1 MNPEMPPQNQMQG
14 QQPPTPPTQP
24 TDHNSG
30 KINIPYEKAKFVAQI
45 ICKEIEESFRA
56 NDKIYKL
63 TERCE
68 NQYQQKTKYEAS
80 GTTPNFP
87 WYGAA
92 DYFVPMTEWIVDAVW
107 ARVSES
113 LFSQEPYMQAVGTDS
128 QSIDTQD
135 GVTDFVDQILRE
147 KVRLREN
154 IEYYFKQMIK
164 IPMAVIKYVWQTEYD
179 PVIRKEK
186 VQVFVNPETG
196 DKQTLLPDDPA
207 ASMKQMQLHANGYQ
221 PQGMEDYWVKQDKPL
236 IDEPQLTYI
245 KFSDYVWCP
254 NSKKGKRLYWE
265 GDRCWFTTQELSN
278 YAQADVFDKQA
289 VDKIKKA
296 VTPDNLE
303 GADRE
308 VAKRSALR
316 ECFHYYGRLP
326 FNQQNEVDFENPDSV
341 EQEVHLIVDYK
352 EQELLYLSLWEFSRE
367 PWPDRVYIRES
378 YEETDEVQGRSLV
391 EKLYMTQKYLNQFYN
406 QLMNNAMIAMQK
418 IFVKKRSMQG
428 EAEELPTI
436 FPGAIWEE
444 DNQNDIRVLEVGDL
458 KQVSWE
464 LEQSLMNFAERI
476 SNISIYQTGVAR
488 SEGGNKTKGEVDA
501 TIAEGNIGMN
511 RFIQRCHGVLQK
523 ICKWTV
529 DYYYERMPPAMERR
543 IRNDSGFIFPTQA
556 NQGMYA
562 EQGISQYWE
571 QDDLAGQFDWK
582 WLGTALNSSKQYK
595 IQVANDMMD
604 KFLPQPMIAGS
615 MIATWE
621 ILKQG
626 LVARGEDW
634 KKILPPREAIIAE
647 MQAMEAKA
655 KAQPPGSNMPPA
667 PDQMAQQQ
675 QPQIPPGE
683 PGVEVQRTT
692 V

>member
-1 MNPEMPPQNQMQG
+1 MNPEQQN
-14 QQPPTPPTQP
+14 T
-24 TDHNSG
+24 G
-30 KINIPYEKAKFVAQI
+30 KIEIPYEKSKFVAEI
-45 ICKEIEESFRA
+45 ICNEIEQSFKQ

-68 NQYQQKTKYEAS
+68 NQYAQKTKYEAS
-80 GTTPNFP
+80 NTVPNFP

-92 DYFVPMTEWIVDAVW
+92 DYFVPMSEWIVDAVW
-107 ARVSES
+107 ARVCES
-113 LFSQEPYMQAVGTDS
+113 LVSQEPYAQAVGTDS
-128 QSIDTQD
+128 KSIDTQD

-164 IPMAVIKYVWQTEYD
+164 IPMAVLKYHWVTEYD

-186 VQVFVNPETG
+186 VQVFVNPTTG
-196 DKQTLLPDDPA
+196 DQQTLLPDDPETET
-207 ASMKQMQLHANGYQ
+207 KQVQLHANGYQ

-236 IDEPQLTYI
+236 IDEPQLQYI
-245 KFSDYVWCP
+245 KFADYVWCP

-265 GDRCWFTTQELSN
+265 GDRCWYTLQEMVN
-278 YAQADVFDKQA
+278 YAQAEIFNKEA
-289 VDKIKKA
+289 VDNIKKA
-296 VTPDNLE
+296 AVTEEMTDVE
-303 GADRE
+303 RE
-308 VAKRSALR
+308 VAKRATLR

-326 FNQQNEVDFENPDSV
+326 FNQQNEVDFESTEAV

-352 EQELLYLSLWEFSRE
+352 SKETLYASLWEYSRE

-378 YEETDEVQGRSLV
+378 YEETDDIWGRSLV

-406 QLMNNAMIAMQK
+406 QIMNNAMIAMQK
-418 IFVKKRSMQG
+418 IFVKKASLTDESS
-428 EAEELPTI
+428 EALTV

-444 DNQNDIRVLEVGDL
+444 DQAGDIRVLEVGDL

-464 LEQSLMNFAERI
+464 LEQSLMTFAERI
-476 SNISIYQTGVAR
+476 SNISVYQTGVAR

-543 IRNDSGFIFPTQA
+543 IRNDDGFIFPTQQ
-556 NQGMYA
+556 NQGIYA

-582 WLGTALNSSKQYK
+582 WLGTALNSSKQWK
-595 IQVANDMMD
+595 IQVANDVMD
-604 KFLPQPMIAGS
+604 KYLPQPMIAGS

-634 KKILPPREAIIAE
+634 TKILPPREAVIKE
-647 MQAMEAKA
+647 MQLMSAKA
-655 KAQPPGSNMPPA
+655 AAKPQGAPA
-667 PDQMAQQQ
+667 AAAS
-675 QPQIPPGE
+675 PQAGQ
-683 PGVEVQRTT
+683 PGVESV
-692 V
+692 